1 MLLAHLAITVCSRR
15 LIICLWSCV
24 IINSN
29 LVPPLPLLSYPRVSP
44 FPCSVFPLQVRPPRK
59 ADALDGGLVDEPAA
73 SVSRSLVDESAGQT
87 RAGVEDLLHDILLA
101 AAGGNKSDADGVR
114 DDGQRQGDSLGGRL
128 GRVLDGGD
136 PGVGLAEQLVAGEE
150 GAGVAVGPAAE
161 QQQVKDG
168 QADRVAGGEAGD
180 ERLLVLVGELLDVAE
195 VLRVD
200 CVHGGG
206 LLVRGQLVEQ
216 LGLDQGVVG
225 VLVVQRHRALVGEE
239 DFPLGEVDRVF
250 GAGGGRQ
257 QGRGE
262 RLGQR
267 ASRHGH
273 LEDAVSLN
281 TGVLA
286 LDYVCA
292 QSLCEG
298 IGAREG
304 V

>member
-1 MLLAHLAITVCSRR
+1 MLLAHLLPITVSSRR
-15 LIICLWSCV
+15 LIIGCGHASSS
-24 IINSN
+24 IRISF
-29 LVPPLPLLSYPRVSP
+29 LLSYPTLECRH
-44 FPCSVFPLQVRPPRK
+44 FPCSVLPLQVRPPGK
-59 ADALDGGLVDEPAA
+59 ADALNGGLVDEPAA
-73 SVSRSLVDESAGQT
+73 PVSRSFVDESARQA
-87 RAGVEDLLHDILLA
+87 RASVENLLHDVLLA
-101 AAGGNKSDADGVR
+101 GAGGDKGDADGVR

-168 QADRVAGGEAGD
+168 QADRVARGEAGD

-200 CVHGGG
+200 GVHGGG

-225 VLVVQRHRALVGEE
+225 LGVVQRHRALVGEE
-239 DFPLGEVDRVF
+239 DFPLGKVDRVF
-250 GAGGGRQ
+250 GARGGSQ
-257 QGRGE
+257 QRRGE

-267 ASRHGH
+267 AS
-273 LEDAVSLN
+273 
-281 TGVLA
+281 
-286 LDYVCA
+286 
-292 QSLCEG
+292 
-298 IGAREG
+298 
-304 V
+304 